1 MSEQNTENTNT
12 TEVKPV
18 PPTPATQ
25 AETKPSVETAPAT
38 NQAEYDKKA
47 TAAFIKQRQEIR
59 EMKRKLAE
67 VTAANPAHPV
77 IVEKLPDNP
86 QEVTVT
92 PPAPVAAAPAPKVA
106 EVDIEA
112 ESAKAIE
119 GIASDADVSK
129 VPGAVL
135 DIINMVDTDPRLA
148 RLHNID
154 PTIAFREAKN
164 IWLAKTGIG
173 QPPPIP
179 KDSTPAGGQMAAP
192 TNLEA
197 LIKQAEETPP
207 GSKKFYELAKQIRAA
222 RAAQFNR

>member
-1 MSEQNTENTNT
+1 MSKENTEITNT

-18 PPTPATQ
+18 PPTPTTQ
-25 AETKPSVETAPAT
+25 VETKADVAAAPVT
-38 NQAEYDKKA
+38 NQTEYDKKA

-92 PPAPVAAAPAPKVA
+92 PPTQVAAPAPKVA

-129 VPGAVL
+129 VPGGVL
-135 DIINMVDTDPRLA
+135 DIINLVDTDPRLA

-179 KDSTPAGGQMAAP
+179 KETTPVGGQMAAP

-197 LIKQAEETPP
+197 LNRELDNVPP
-207 GSKKFYELAKQIRAA
+207 GSKRFYELAKQIRAA
-222 RAAQFNR
+222 RAAHING

>member
-1 MSEQNTENTNT
+1 MSEQNTEITNN

-18 PPTPATQ
+18 PPTPTTQ
-25 AETKPSVETAPAT
+25 VETKVDVVAAPVNNPT
-38 NQAEYDKKA
+38 EYDKKA

-92 PPAPVAAAPAPKVA
+92 PPTQVAAPAPRVA
-106 EVDIEA
+106 EVDIDA

-129 VPGAVL
+129 VPGGVL
-135 DIINMVDTDPRLA
+135 DIINLVDTDPRLA

-179 KDSTPAGGQMAAP
+179 KDSTPVGGQMSAP
-192 TNLEA
+192 TNFEA
-197 LIKQAEETPP
+197 LNNELMSTPP
-207 GSKKFYELAKQIRAA
+207 GSKRFYELAKQVRAA
-222 RAAQFNR
+222 RSALINR

>member
-1 MSEQNTENTNT
+1 MTENKDAEKVQT
-12 TEVKPV
+12 TEA
-18 PPTPATQ
+18 TPAPQ
-25 AETKPSVETAPAT
+25 AATPQVEATPSVSAPA
-38 NQAEYDKKA
+38 NNPAEYDKKA

-67 VTAANPAHPV
+67 VTATNPAHPV
-77 IVEKLPDNP
+77 IVENTTTP

-92 PPAPVAAAPAPKVA
+92 PPTQVAAPAPRVA
-106 EVDIEA
+106 EVDIDA

-129 VPGAVL
+129 VPGGVL
-135 DIINMVDTDPRLA
+135 DIINLVDTDPRLA

-179 KDSTPAGGQMAAP
+179 KDAAPVGGQMSAP
-192 TNLEA
+192 TNFEA
-197 LIKQAEETPP
+197 LNNELLETPP
-207 GSKKFYELAKQIRAA
+207 GSKRFYELARKVRAA
-222 RAAQFNR
+222 RAAQYNQ